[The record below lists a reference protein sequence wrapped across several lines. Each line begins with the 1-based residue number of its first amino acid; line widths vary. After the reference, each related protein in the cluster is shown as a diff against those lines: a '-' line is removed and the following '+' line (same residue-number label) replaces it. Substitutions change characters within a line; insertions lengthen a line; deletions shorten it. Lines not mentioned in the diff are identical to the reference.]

1 VNYDRAHEVP
11 GEFRISCHADPG
23 APDATLNSFSRTSD
37 RAIPDTSTIFVIT
50 IAIANDAS

>member
-1 VNYDRAHEVP
+1 MNYDRAHEVP